1 MVTLNQARLNLASGL
16 SGLTLLLGLF
26 YMIGFYDSSL
36 ALNVKGLTI
45 LAIVLAAISFVSALK
60 IRAPLIAA
68 LLTIAGIIIWIPP
81 LNAIVTD
88 RAILIPGPV
97 LGVIFFSPIVILGLV
112 KFATNYR
119 SRKKSESQGTQ
130 LLNSSQKLQGSTS

>member
-1 MVTLNQARLNLASGL
+1 MVTLNQVRLGLANGL
-16 SGLTLLLGLF
+16 SGLTFLGLF
-26 YMIGFYDSSL
+26 YTIGFYDSDL

-45 LAIVLAAISFVSALK
+45 LAIILSAISFVSALK
-60 IRAPLIAA
+60 IRAPLVAS

-88 RAILIPGPV
+88 RAILIPGPI

-119 SRKKSESQGTQ
+119 SRKKSETQRTQ
-130 LLNSSQKLQGSTS
+130 LLYSSQKLKGSAS